1 MRIILIIAIVAALT
15 GCTSNM
21 SDQTQI
27 MRMIETRIQLPEGAE
42 PIEAYSRNYA
52 KLSDQKVRAIF
63 IEPYEPSPIDQ
74 TEDYGC
80 EVLDGIDENGE
91 FESRPCTGDELEET
105 QGLDKA
111 ISESHG
117 KANVSRWFKNSNEL
131 PGMDDGGCSQI
142 EIIFDLRSDSFETIR
157 CNVSW

>member
-1 MRIILIIAIVAALT
+1 MRLISIILIVAAST
-15 GCTSNM
+15 GCTSDI
-21 SDQTQI
+21 SDQTRI
-27 MRMIETRIQLPEGAE
+27 MQMIETRVQLPEGAE

-63 IEPYEPSPIDQ
+63 IEPYEPSPIHD

-80 EVLDGIDENGE
+80 EILADIDESGE
-91 FESRPCTGDELEET
+91 FESRPCTRDELEET
-105 QGLDKA
+105 QELDKA
-111 ISESHG
+111 ISKSHG
-117 KANVSRWFKNSNEL
+117 KKNESRWFKDSNEL

-157 CNVSW
+157 CNGPS